1 MASAP
6 PPFLLRRDITS
17 EETPGQQRALSGG
30 RTAGAST
37 VAAAASFPTAA
48 AVALPAYT
56 PALHR
61 RPTPAGAFDP
71 PMHTVRGESGWR
83 TAPAGSRI
91 GVAGT
96 TPNTRPSSQTV
107 EGQAHPFPPVSQGT
121 FSGGGDAEAD
131 GMAGTMVRGFSA
143 VARLAGLTSVGTGG
157 SGGGGLGGSS
167 WALDEELQA
176 DLAAAVGTI
185 GDEEEGEGRTQRW
198 EDVDYASQL
207 PGQPPVWDGG
217 GKGKEDPPRRKDG
230 SSHSSSTG
238 DGAPA
243 KASTAKAVEDSEG
256 ELVTAPPRLI
266 DPSFE
271 ESLFPNWGHG
281 RIGTAAILAAHAFYQ
296 QLYLW
301 MLAANAVVLA
311 LALRD
316 IVHLSPDDLPLVAL
330 INLAVSV
337 AARNEVAL
345 RVFYYLLTR
354 APHGLPRGLRV
365 ALCRFA
371 FHVGGIHSGTATA
384 AAGWLLYFAIQVVRG
399 RAAVD
404 GGPAAAVTAVRVLAW
419 VLVAAVGTLCATSV
433 PFFRAAHHDVWEL
446 THRYLGWSTLGV
458 LWAFLATDAV
468 RRAGVGRGSSGGG
481 GGATVAWVL
490 AAAITA
496 SVAMPWAFVRRVP
509 VKSLVPHHNT
519 VVLQFPGGSP
529 AAGTFGRVSHHPLGC
544 WHSFAT
550 VSAARHGRTHA
561 MVVSAVGDW
570 TRALVATPPSSLWVR
585 RLHAPGFMYNVRLFR
600 RVVVLATGAGIAP
613 VLPHLLQTPA
623 AVRVVWVC
631 RNPEDA
637 FGPEIP
643 AIVASGA
650 GSVVHDTATGGRV
663 DMTELVLRVAHDAGA
678 EAVFVVSGEG
688 VTRAVVGGCLVQ
700 GVPAFGAIWD
710 S

>member
-1 MASAP
+1 
-6 PPFLLRRDITS
+6 
-17 EETPGQQRALSGG
+17 
-30 RTAGAST
+30 
-37 VAAAASFPTAA
+37 
-48 AVALPAYT
+48 
-56 PALHR
+56 
-61 RPTPAGAFDP
+61 
-71 PMHTVRGESGWR
+71 MHTVRGKSGWL
-83 TAPAGSRI
+83 TAPAGDGGGAASTTLDDRPVPQTEEEQARPHLAISPGMSR
-91 GVAGT
+91 
-96 TPNTRPSSQTV
+96 
-107 EGQAHPFPPVSQGT
+107 
-121 FSGGGDAEAD
+121 GGGDAEAD
-131 GMAGTMVRGFSA
+131 GTAGTMVRGFSA
-143 VARLAGLTSVGTGG
+143 VARLAGLTTVRTGG
-157 SGGGGLGGSS
+157 SAGSGLCGSS

-176 DLAAAVGTI
+176 DLAAAVGVI
-185 GDEEEGEGRTQRW
+185 GDEEEGGGGKQGW
-198 EDVDYASQL
+198 ENVEHTSPQ
-207 PGQPPVWDGG
+207 PEQPPVWDGG
-217 GKGKEDPPRRKDG
+217 GKDQADSPQREDGFVP
-230 SSHSSSTG
+230 SSSNG
-238 DGAPA
+238 FGGFAEVS
-243 KASTAKAVEDSEG
+243 KSKVVEDGDG
-256 ELVTAPPRLI
+256 ELVETPPRLI

-271 ESLFPNWGHG
+271 ETIFPNWGHG
-281 RIGTAAILAAHAFYQ
+281 RVGTFAILAAHAFYQ

-301 MLAANAVVLA
+301 MLAANAVILA
-311 LALRD
+311 LSLRG
-316 IVHLSPDDLPLVAL
+316 VVSLSADDLPLVAL

-354 APHGLPRGLRV
+354 APHGLPRGFRV

-399 RAAVD
+399 RAAAD
-404 GGPAAAVTAVRVLAW
+404 GGPAAAVMAERILAW
-419 VLVAAVGTLCATSV
+419 VLVAAVSTLCATSV
-433 PFFRAAHHDVWEL
+433 PFFRAAYHDVWEL

-468 RRAGVGRGSSGGG
+468 RRAGVGTGSNNGG

-509 VKSLVPHHNT
+509 VKSLVPHPNT

-561 MVVSAVGDW
+561 MVISAVGDW
-570 TRALVATPPSSLWVR
+570 TRALVASPPSTLWVR

-613 VLPHLLQTPA
+613 VLPHLLQTPT

-643 AIVASGA
+643 AIVANGT

-663 DMTELVLRVAHDAGA
+663 DMTELVLRVAHNAGA

-700 GVPAFGAIWD
+700 GMPAFGAIWD